1 MFGVGCSVLGVRSDK
16 DRSVRSQHRTPNTE
30 HPTPPPSGTLFIVAT
45 PIGNSED
52 ITLRALR
59 VLREVALIAAEDTR
73 VTRALL
79 AHFGI
84 ETPLTSYQQHSGGR
98 KAAALVQQ
106 LLDGASI
113 ALVSDAGMPGI
124 ADPGHELIRLAIAAG
139 VPVVPVPGA
148 AALVAALAAGGLS
161 TFRFRFEGF
170 PPRDPAARAAAFA
183 ALRSAPETLIFSD
196 KSPRRLRSTLRD
208 LRAALGP
215 RRAVVARELTKP
227 AEEFARGSLDELIA
241 RSMRAPPPASA
252 SCWWKDGG

>member
-1 MFGVGCSVLGVRSDK
+1 M
-16 DRSVRSQHRTPNTE
+16 
-30 HPTPPPSGTLFIVAT
+30 
-45 PIGNSED
+45 
-52 ITLRALR
+52 
-59 VLREVALIAAEDTR
+59 ALIAAEDTR

-79 AHFGI
+79 AHFGM

-139 VPVVPVPGA
+139 VPIMPVPGA

-183 ALRSAPETLIFSD
+183 ALRSAPQTLIFYE
-196 KSPRRLRSTLRD
+196 SPRRLRSTLRD

-241 RSMRAPPPASA
+241 QFDARARRAVRA
-252 SCWWKDGG
+252 AGGRHGG